1 LRRRALPRLR
11 RREDEAARS
20 DRIRSLGR
28 GLLTPPTWDGEPV
41 PTRTVDHLA
50 ARTERSRPAPASAV
64 TRQGRV
70 PGLIVASARPRSWP
84 ATAPGPGRRRPHGRR
99 TCSNR
104 AANEWTLGQRTI
116 TYPSPVA
123 SDSTEDN
130 LDNPTAGR
138 ESTNPAGGRNH
149 CPRQGKRVMSL
160 LRGFCASQDRDT
172 AQMPSGIQPTPTV
185 GFHEPWCRER
195 PPETRV
201 GRQHDPHR
209 WRGAGRTVCIP
220 KPRSA

>member
-160 LRGFCASQDRDT
+160 LRGFCAKARPRHGADAIRHSTDADRRFPRTLVPRTTPRNPRRKT
-172 AQMPSGIQPTPTV
+172 A
-185 GFHEPWCRER
+185 R
-195 PPETRV
+195 PAPMARCGPYGV
-201 GRQHDPHR
+201 Y
-209 WRGAGRTVCIP
+209 
-220 KPRSA
+220 S